1 MDPAAA
7 TGQIRVAV
15 IGEDTAADLALPTSL
30 AIRELIPRIRATLAS
45 KRDDDEIVPDP
56 NDALRP
62 YSLAP
67 LGGTPFSLDA
77 TLGTLAID
85 DGEQLLLCR
94 LPPGPA
100 APPVVE
106 DIADASAIHS
116 ANQFKPFEHS
126 MLRTA
131 AQLTVLAF
139 AALVCGLSIYGWCRG
154 YREWAAL
161 SCGVL
166 TVVLVASA
174 VWLHRRGAI
183 DVATRWGIAV
193 TVPLGLTAAAALP
206 GEASAPRV
214 FLSAALLLA
223 WSLLLLALTD
233 RWVGVYAT
241 IMAVSTT
248 VVLAAAVRIL
258 WHLPYLTIGC
268 GVLAVSLLLASS
280 APTVSAMWARFPLP
294 NVPAPGEPIPAP
306 SPLSEIED
314 LPRKTAVCNA
324 YQSGLVA
331 ASVILSVL
339 GSVLVVWLP
348 AAPSLLAW
356 WLVVVITTVTV
367 LRMRIWDSAVPALW
381 FLATPLLTVAA
392 LSVSF
397 AATGHLVAGLY
408 AVAVAAAL
416 TGSMLVAAAVR
427 PKELSIPQRRWLD
440 LVENT
445 LLVTIPPAILWL
457 IGLISLIR
465 NRGAL

>member
-45 KRDDDEIVPDP
+45 KRDDDDIVA
-56 NDALRP
+56 DAGDTMRP

-116 ANQFKPFEHS
+116 ASQFKPFEHP

-131 AQLTVLAF
+131 AQVTVLVF
-139 AALVCGLSIYGWCRG
+139 ATLVCGLAVYGWWRG
-154 YREWAAL
+154 YRGW
-161 SCGVL
+161 SSVGCGVL
-166 TVVLVASA
+166 AVTLLAA
-174 VWLHRRGAI
+174 TVWLHRRGST
-183 DVATRWGIAV
+183 DVSTRLGIAV
-193 TVPLGLTAAAALP
+193 TVPLGLAAAAALP
-206 GEASAPRV
+206 GDASAPRL

-233 RWVGVYAT
+233 RWASVHAAT
-241 IMAVSTT
+241 LAISTT
-248 VVLAAAVRIL
+248 VALAAAVRIV
-258 WHLPYLTIGC
+258 WHLPFLTIGC
-268 GVLAVSLLLASS
+268 GVLAISLLLASN
-280 APTVSAMWARFPLP
+280 APTISAMWARFPLP
-294 NVPAPGEPIPAP
+294 NVPAPGEPTPAP
-306 SPLSEIED
+306 SSLAEIEE
-314 LPRKTAVCNA
+314 LPRKTAACNA

-367 LRMRIWDSAVPALW
+367 LRMRIWDSAVPAFW
-381 FLATPLLTVAA
+381 FLATPLVTAVA

-397 AATGHLVAGLY
+397 AATGHLVASMY
-408 AVAVAAAL
+408 ALAVVAAL
-416 TGSMLVAAAVR
+416 TATILIAAAVR

-440 LVENT
+440 LAENT
-445 LLVTIPPAILWL
+445 LLVTIPPAMLWL